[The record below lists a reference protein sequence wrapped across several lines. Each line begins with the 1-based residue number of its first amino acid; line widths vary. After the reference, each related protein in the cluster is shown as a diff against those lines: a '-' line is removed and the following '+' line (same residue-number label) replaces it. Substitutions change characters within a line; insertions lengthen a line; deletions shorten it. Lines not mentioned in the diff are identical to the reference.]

1 MHPDNRIYIAG
12 HTGLIGSAL
21 VRKLKNA
28 GFNQLL
34 LASHDELDLTD
45 ARKVDDFIDAHR
57 PEYIILAAG
66 KVGGIVD
73 NQTFPAD
80 FLTTNLAIQLNIL
93 RAAHRIN
100 VERLILFASSC
111 MYPKSC
117 PQPMSEAQLLTGT
130 PEPTSLSYAISKLA
144 GTQLCLAY
152 NQQYGKTRFL
162 PLIPNSIYGP
172 NDNFDPASAHVLS
185 ALMHRM
191 TLARNI
197 GQHELCLWGSGKPL
211 REFVFVDDIAEAC
224 ILLLST
230 SLSEIQLP
238 INIGSGE
245 EYSIRALAEQ
255 IAKVVDYRG
264 KISWDTTR
272 PDGAP
277 RKFLDSSR
285 IRSMGWTPKI
295 SLEEGLKLT
304 HQWYSEERA

>member
-1 MHPDNRIYIAG
+1 
-12 HTGLIGSAL
+12 
-21 VRKLKNA
+21 
-28 GFNQLL
+28 
-34 LASHDELDLTD
+34 
-45 ARKVDDFIDAHR
+45 
-57 PEYIILAAG
+57 
-66 KVGGIVD
+66 
-73 NQTFPAD
+73 
-80 FLTTNLAIQLNIL
+80 
-93 RAAHRIN
+93 
-100 VERLILFASSC
+100 
-111 MYPKSC
+111 
-117 PQPMSEAQLLTGT
+117 
-130 PEPTSLSYAISKLA
+130 
-144 GTQLCLAY
+144 
-152 NQQYGKTRFL
+152 
-162 PLIPNSIYGP
+162 
-172 NDNFDPASAHVLS
+172 
-185 ALMHRM
+185 MHRM

>member
-1 MHPDNRIYIAG
+1 
-12 HTGLIGSAL
+12 
-21 VRKLKNA
+21 
-28 GFNQLL
+28 
-34 LASHDELDLTD
+34 
-45 ARKVDDFIDAHR
+45 
-57 PEYIILAAG
+57 
-66 KVGGIVD
+66 
-73 NQTFPAD
+73 
-80 FLTTNLAIQLNIL
+80 
-93 RAAHRIN
+93 
-100 VERLILFASSC
+100 
-111 MYPKSC
+111 
-117 PQPMSEAQLLTGT
+117 
-130 PEPTSLSYAISKLA
+130 
-144 GTQLCLAY
+144 
-152 NQQYGKTRFL
+152 
-162 PLIPNSIYGP
+162 
-172 NDNFDPASAHVLS
+172 
-185 ALMHRM
+185 
-191 TLARNI
+191 
-197 GQHELCLWGSGKPL
+197 
-211 REFVFVDDIAEAC
+211 VFVDDIAEAC